1 MSEQEQSLTFNRQLD
16 QLLSG
21 NPAGGDPTLRL
32 AKRLSGLDLSA
43 ESAIRESLRQH
54 LEHSLGDAKSQGWL
68 DRIGVSFSPG
78 MFLSWVKVGLV
89 ALAILAQSM
98 MNLRSQPMPTA
109 TLEPAPSIP
118 VAITAPDYTGT
129 LVSDNTQGRHPQPV
143 PTPGIEAALDSSQQ
157 GRQPIL
163 QILSAPPTGTGTH
176 AQTPKPTPLAPITT
190 LP

>member
-54 LEHSLGDAKSQGWL
+54 LEHSLGDVDSRGWL
-68 DRIGVSFSPG
+68 ERIGLSLSPVQ
-78 MFLSWVKVGLV
+78 LISWVKVGLV

-118 VAITAPDYTGT
+118 VAITAPDYTET
-129 LVSDNTQGRHPQPV
+129 LVSDNPQGRHPLPV
-143 PTPGIEAALDSSQQ
+143 PTPGIEAALASSLA

-163 QILSAPPTGTGTH
+163 QLFSAPPTGTGTR
-176 AQTPKPTPLAPITT
+176 ALTPKPTPLAPITT